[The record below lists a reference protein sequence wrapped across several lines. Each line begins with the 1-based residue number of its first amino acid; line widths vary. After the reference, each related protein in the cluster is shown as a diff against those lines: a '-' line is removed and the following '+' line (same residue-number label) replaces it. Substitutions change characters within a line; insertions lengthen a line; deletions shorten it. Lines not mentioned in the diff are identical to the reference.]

1 MYGNQ
6 KDQLRESLKE
16 HLLCDKFDIG
26 YIEAGRQGIW
36 GKMRWNFRGHWWY
49 VRIIQVCW
57 QNRNSTRGKASYM
70 TVYLASDLSHQVSN
84 DSKFKVHL
92 NYKNCTCALESL
104 PTWDKAA
111 SIFARQ
117 KQLAIFCSLHC
128 SIIGHPGTS
137 PQTRNAPFTSS
148 ELRRTLEEV
157 YMDFSISGLLGSSSL
172 QNHTVQDQA
181 GRSSTGDKRSGHL
194 SLQSTGTLPT
204 SPFMCWISQGMHI
217 SCVSLSL
224 IRSNAGG

>member
-1 MYGNQ
+1 MY
-6 KDQLRESLKE
+6 ESYKS
-16 HLLCDKFDIG
+16 
-26 YIEAGRQGIW
+26 AGKTEIPR
-36 GKMRWNFRGHWWY
+36 
-49 VRIIQVCW
+49 
-57 QNRNSTRGKASYM
+57 RGKASYM

-157 YMDFSISGLLGSSSL
+157 YMDFSISGLLGSSSH
-172 QNHTVQDQA
+172 QNRTVQDQA
-181 GRSSTGDKRSGHL
+181 GRSSTGDERSGHL

-224 IRSNAGG
+224 IRSNAGGQRSATSVV